1 MTTRADTQ
9 RTNRETGSRGQK
21 PGQASQRN
29 ARAGNGGESAPD
41 EVYGVVSVLYHALQG
56 SQTYGQYVMD
66 ARNAGDEE
74 LAEFFESCRSEENER
89 AIRAKSL
96 LAERLED
103 EDAGDESEDSE
114 DDDAEDSEDTA

>member
-9 RTNRETGSRGQK
+9 RTSSQTATRGQK
-21 PGQASQRN
+21 PGQASQRD
-29 ARAGNGGESAPD
+29 ARAGNGRESAAD

-56 SQTYGQYVMD
+56 SQTYGQYVED

-74 LAEFFESCRSEENER
+74 LAEFFESCRSEENQR

-96 LAERLED
+96 LAERLDD
-103 EDAGDESEDSE
+103 EADDESDESD
-114 DDDAEDSEDTA
+114 DDDAEDGEDEP